1 MHSYLIIHHTS
12 QNFQVALFNNDQ
24 RIDLIID
31 DKRLVSKLL
40 ISFIDTILARNNYK
54 LTDLAFI
61 GINQGPG
68 LFSTLRSIIATIN
81 GLHFA
86 TSISLVGVDALDA
99 MLAEY
104 NNHKNGATIV
114 LLDAFNHEVYYAIQ
128 NKNDDIKKG
137 YKNINAFLDQLYENY
152 SNQPITFVGNGAQLY
167 HDLIVPVL
175 RSSYAP
181 TSLKLRRTCSK
192 ATEDLRQGLQR
203 RQGFDAQVVGQA
215 EIKIE
220 TIARQAY
227 TKFLNKKNDNDY
239 LLPLHLKKHPVEMQ

>member
-40 ISFIDTILARNNYK
+40 ISFIDTILARNNCK

-68 LFSTLRSIIATIN
+68 LFSTLRSIIATVN

-167 HDLIVPVL
+167 HDLIVQKFD
-175 RSSYAP
+175 AP
-181 TSLKLRRTCSK
+181 TSLKLRRACSK
-192 ATEDLRQGLQR
+192 ATEDL